1 MVICNKRYTLD
12 FAAGA
17 DMFDQVGSL
26 CRLKNDWICGW
37 NDRCIAVSEMCGFFG
52 TGILSQTYANQYQT

>member
-26 CRLKNDWICGW
+26 CRLKIYPYLKCV
-37 NDRCIAVSEMCGFFG
+37 VSLVLEF
-52 TGILSQTYANQYQT
+52 